1 MHTHK
6 MDHTLRGKIQ
16 DVERVLLTTTK
27 TFTYSIMNNEQFLE
41 RNDFLA
47 PIRYR
52 FLYPTCYY

>member
-1 MHTHK
+1 